1 MKAMFPLYLHSISN
15 APNTLGAE
23 QQMNSIQ
30 REVHIIYK
38 ADIGEQDKSL
48 SCLPHTLWDI
58 DCGLEVSYQ

>member
-30 REVHIIYK
+30 REIHIIYK

-48 SCLPHTLWDI
+48 SCLPHTL
-58 DCGLEVSYQ
+58 